1 MQSKPTSRIGYLAF
15 VAAIVL
21 GMTACDSGDD
31 SGKSSSDTSKTAAM
45 DTMASSNAADS
56 AARIAKSKKK
66 KGKTSFAMP
75 VANNNKIVKDEHG
88 VYNRAE
94 TMPAFPGGQTALS
107 NYINN
112 NLNYTQTAID
122 NNTSGTIQVSFI
134 VDEHGKVV
142 DPQVVGG
149 KTLGNGLDEET
160 MQLFNNMPVWTPGKV
175 KGKNVKTR
183 LEIPITF
190 QLEDA

>member
-1 MQSKPTSRIGYLAF
+1 MQSKTTRRISYLAI
-15 VAAIVL
+15 VAAIAL
-21 GMTACDSGDD
+21 GMTACDSGD
-31 SGKSSSDTSKTAAM
+31 SGKTSSDTSKTAAT
-45 DTMASSNAADS
+45 DTMATSKAADS
-56 AARIAKSKKK
+56 AARIAKTKKK
-66 KGKTSFAMP
+66 KGKTSFTMP
-75 VANNNKIVKDEHG
+75 VANNDKIVKDEHG

-94 TMPAFPGGQTALS
+94 TMPEFPGGQTALS

-122 NNTSGTIQVSFI
+122 NNTNGTIQVSFI

-142 DPQVVGG
+142 DPRVMGG

-160 MQLFNNMPVWTPGKV
+160 MQLFNNMPAWTPGKV